1 MAISPKLLRVVQLK
15 LVDHAVEVRSLFQ
28 GTALSGT
35 GGGSMTLDTIIRL
48 RVIHGGLPVVPH
60 EAEDAVQK
68 AVDDH
73 APMAEVNAALAKVR
87 AARKQRQADLTQAQS
102 ELRKVLTPTQA
113 AVLVAR
119 GMLD

>member
-1 MAISPKLLRVVQLK
+1 
-15 LVDHAVEVRSLFQ
+15 
-28 GTALSGT
+28 
-35 GGGSMTLDTIIRL
+35 
-48 RVIHGGLPVVPH
+48 
-60 EAEDAVQK
+60 
-68 AVDDH
+68 
-73 APMAEVNAALAKVR
+73 MAEVNAALAKVR